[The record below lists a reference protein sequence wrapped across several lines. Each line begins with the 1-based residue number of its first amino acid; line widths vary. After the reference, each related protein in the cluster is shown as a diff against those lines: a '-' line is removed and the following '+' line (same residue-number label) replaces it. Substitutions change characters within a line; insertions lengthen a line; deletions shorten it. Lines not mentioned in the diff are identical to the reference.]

1 MPTQPIKTAVVGYGY
16 SARTFHIPF
25 LSQLSQFKFSAISSS
40 QADAVRQAWPNI
52 DHYSSAKAL
61 LTESDAELVI
71 ITAPND
77 VHFELAALALEQG
90 KHVILEKP
98 FVTRVA
104 DGDRLIELARAK
116 QRVLSVYHNR
126 RWDGDFMTV
135 KKLLE
140 SQQLGDI
147 KLFESRFDRFRPE
160 VRQRWREQATDGGG
174 ILFDLGPHLIDQALD
189 LFGLPEALTAQSQ
202 MLRDKAE
209 TVDYFNIILHYPDK
223 QVVLHSDLFSAGP
236 NKRFSVRGTLGS
248 FEKYGLDPQEDQLKA
263 GIEPTTPVWGQ
274 EAKAQYGTLYTAEA
288 QQSVKTEAGCYQH
301 YFNAI
306 AAAIR
311 NDAEVPVTA
320 EDALWN
326 IRLIE
331 LAMQSS
337 EQGRTLAVSH
347 DAVESGR

>member
-1 MPTQPIKTAVVGYGY
+1 MQTRPIKTAVVGYGY

-25 LSQLSQFKFSAISSS
+25 ISQLQQFEFSAISSS
-40 QADAVRQAWPNI
+40 QTGAVQQDWPNV
-52 DHYSSAKAL
+52 DHYSSAEAL

-104 DGDRLIELARAK
+104 DGERLIELARAK

-135 KKLLE
+135 KKLIE
-140 SQQLGDI
+140 NQKLGDI

-160 VRQRWREQATDGGG
+160 VRQRWREQAADGGG

-189 LFGLPEALTAQSQ
+189 LFGLPEALTAQCQ

-223 QVVLHSDLFSAGP
+223 QVILHSDLFSAGP

-263 GIEPTTPVWGQ
+263 GIKPTTPAWGQ
-274 EAKAQYGTLYTAEA
+274 EAQTQYGTLYTAET
-288 QQSVKTEAGCYQH
+288 QQPVITETGGYQH

-311 NDAEVPVTA
+311 NGAEVPVTA

-326 IRLIE
+326 IRLIK

-337 EQGRTLAVSH
+337 AQGRTLTVSH
-347 DAVESGR
+347 DAAESGR